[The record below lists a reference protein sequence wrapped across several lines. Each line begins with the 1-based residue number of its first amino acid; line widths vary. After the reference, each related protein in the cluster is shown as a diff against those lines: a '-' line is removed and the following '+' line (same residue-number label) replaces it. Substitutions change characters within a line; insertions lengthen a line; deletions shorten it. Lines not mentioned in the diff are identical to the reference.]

1 MEMNTR
7 ADQINGEIT
16 ALKQLLTNSDYKAIK
31 HSEGLISD
39 IEYEE
44 IKTYRENLRAQ
55 INQLEEELATLLE
68 ELATLNE
75 KI

>member
-7 ADQINGEIT
+7 ADQINGEVT

-31 HSEGLISD
+31 YSEGLISD
-39 IEYEE
+39 IEYAE

-55 INQLEEELATLLE
+55 INQLEEELATL
-68 ELATLNE
+68 NE
-75 KI
+75 

>member
-7 ADQINGEIT
+7 ADQINGEII
-16 ALKQLLTNSDYKAIK
+16 ALKQLLTNSDYKALK
-31 HSEGLISD
+31 YSEGLISD

-44 IKTYRENLRAQ
+44 TKTYRENLRAQ
-55 INQLEEELATLLE
+55 INQLEEELATL
-68 ELATLNE
+68 NE

>member
-16 ALKQLLTNSDYKAIK
+16 ALKQLLTNSDYKALK
-31 HSEGLISD
+31 YSEGLISD
-39 IEYEE
+39 IEYAE

-55 INQLEEELATLLE
+55 INQLEEELT
-68 ELATLNE
+68 TLNE
-75 KI
+75 

>member
-7 ADQINGEIT
+7 VDQINGEIT

-55 INQLEEELATLLE
+55 INQLEEELATL
-68 ELATLNE
+68 NE

>member
-16 ALKQLLTNSDYKAIK
+16 ALKQLLTNSDYKALK
-31 HSEGLISD
+31 YSEGLISD
-39 IEYEE
+39 IEYAE

-55 INQLEEELATLLE
+55 INQLEEELATL
-68 ELATLNE
+68 NE

>member
-39 IEYEE
+39 TEYAEV
-44 IKTYRENLRAQ
+44 KTYRENLRTQ
-55 INQLEEELATLLE
+55 INQLEEELA
-68 ELATLNE
+68 ALNE
-75 KI
+75 